1 MIEEVILGY
10 LDAAL
15 SVPCF
20 MEMPE
25 DKTDSFVV
33 IEKIGSSITN
43 RITKATFAI
52 QSYGASLYDAAAL
65 NEQVKEAMDSMI
77 VRDDISKVELN
88 SDYNYTDTALKHY
101 RYQAVFVVT
110 YYGGGKQTWLIQRLM
125 LQPENLRSAVPFI
138 VLRSEQRFR
147 PMQRLHSTTL
157 LFVSDMSPKTA

>member
-1 MIEEVILGY
+1 MIEERILGY

-15 SVPCF
+15 SVPVL

-25 DKTDSFVV
+25 DESDSFVV

-110 YYGGGKQTWLIQRLM
+110 YY
-125 LQPENLRSAVPFI
+125 
-138 VLRSEQRFR
+138 
-147 PMQRLHSTTL
+147 
-157 LFVSDMSPKTA
+157 

>member
-25 DKTDSFVV
+25 DKSDSFVV
-33 IEKIGSSITN
+33 IEKIGSSITT

-110 YYGGGKQTWLIQRLM
+110 YY
-125 LQPENLRSAVPFI
+125 
-138 VLRSEQRFR
+138 
-147 PMQRLHSTTL
+147 
-157 LFVSDMSPKTA
+157 